1 MHKPSERKEGQKWL
15 NYLLMISPVLLHWDT
30 FRHFLSLDHKTG
42 SHPHI
47 LTPCPETVVLC
58 LLRWYLSDAL
68 TLTHRLFTLLVCIM
82 LLDCI
87 QNILSFLT
95 TRTVWLLQMILNIWF
110 NIPVDDI
117 LTLTVAQPFWWINEL
132 WQALLIENVINLS
145 LKHNPT
151 PIGNIIL
158 WYCIILFEHLH
169 DETCRDNDWEGYKEG
184 NNACQAIAD
193 GHFGYKLFIKGS
205 NITFSSFFSLR
216 YSSFPFFSDDSSRGK
231 RLRCSRAPLP
241 LLRSSS
247 WSSLL
252 PPSYGRAALAFF
264 LRYSVRACGIEY
276 LLVQTRYKIRILG
289 LHPVCG
295 LVQATN
301 ELG

>member
-1 MHKPSERKEGQKWL
+1 MVFIWRFDSHAPSVYVARMHNVVGLHPE
-15 NYLLMISPVLLHWDT
+15 YIVL
-30 FRHFLSLDHKTG
+30 LDHKN
-42 SHPHI
+42 SLAAPDDFK
-47 LTPCPETVVLC
+47 
-58 LLRWYLSDAL
+58 YLVQYPS
-68 TLTHRLFTLLVCIM
+68 
-82 LLDCI
+82 
-87 QNILSFLT
+87 
-95 TRTVWLLQMILNIWF
+95 
-110 NIPVDDI
+110 I

-264 LRYSVRACGIEY
+264 LRYSVRAYGIEY